1 MLGAATSDRTCRFL
15 AHADR
20 RPDDPCRVARAKG
33 SISSAERTALVAR
46 ERILAARRGVYLF
59 RLLRERRG
67 VLTLAQIRRMSR
79 LLTDHADA
87 LYRRADGVE
96 RGAVAARVPKALSLA
111 ALASRVGQVGQV
123 DQGGDDPVTQSTVDR
138 LVEVA
143 ATLEGR
149 PTTPAAIRA
158 AAIEVLRLAEAVA
171 GARDLPRRRPPA
183 RPRGGR
189 HPNVPLDRLLHYAAK
204 RGITDAILADE
215 LDRQEVPPDGP
226 GSERPRRARWMAILK
241 SARARRRRATTTAT

>member
-1 MLGAATSDRTCRFL
+1 
-15 AHADR
+15 
-20 RPDDPCRVARAKG
+20 VARAKRP
-33 SISSAERTALVAR
+33 ISPAERAALVAR
-46 ERILAARRGVYLF
+46 ERVLAARRGVYLF

-79 LLTDHADA
+79 LLIDHADA

-111 ALASRVGQVGQV
+111 ALARRVGQVGQ
-123 DQGGDDPVTQSTVDR
+123 GDDPVTRSTVDR

-149 PTTPAAIRA
+149 ATTPAAIRA
-158 AAIEVLRLAEAVA
+158 AAIEVLSLAEAVA
-171 GARDLPRRRPPA
+171 GARDLPRWRSPA

-189 HPNVPLDRLLHYAAK
+189 HPNVPLDRLFRYAAK
-204 RGITDAILADE
+204 RGITDAMLADE

-241 SARARRRRATTTAT
+241 SARARRRRSTTTAT

>member
-1 MLGAATSDRTCRFL
+1 M
-15 AHADR
+15 
-20 RPDDPCRVARAKG
+20 ARAKG
-33 SISSAERTALVAR
+33 SISPAERAALVAR
-46 ERILAARRGVYLF
+46 ERVLAARRGVYLF

-67 VLTLAQIRRMSR
+67 ALTLAQIRRVSR
-79 LLTDHADA
+79 MLSDHADA
-87 LYRRADGVE
+87 LYRRADRVE
-96 RGAVAARVPKALSLA
+96 RGAVAARLPKALSLV
-111 ALASRVGQVGQV
+111 ALARRVDQVGER
-123 DQGGDDPVTQSTVDR
+123 DDPVTRSTVDR

-143 ATLEGR
+143 ATLEGMA
-149 PTTPAAIRA
+149 TTPAGIRA

-171 GARDLPRRRPPA
+171 GARDFPRWRAPA

-204 RGITDAILADE
+204 RGITDSMLADE

-241 SARARRRRATTTAT
+241 SARARRRRAP